1 MSQLPESYNEFTTN
15 RKIHIPKPLHGETL
29 SSPSAQEVR
38 DHFFNDIKTVF
49 EPHFSALA
57 INAAFYVK
65 RMTSGSEKEAELS
78 DELQINKRQPIAFA
92 LQTREGSLDTVRFG
106 VYPINHVGRRVLLA
120 LEQADDNFGNVTF
133 HRKTSQP

>member
-1 MSQLPESYNEFTTN
+1 
-15 RKIHIPKPLHGETL
+15 
-29 SSPSAQEVR
+29 
-38 DHFFNDIKTVF
+38 
-49 EPHFSALA
+49 
-57 INAAFYVK
+57 
-65 RMTSGSEKEAELS
+65 MTSGSEKEAELS